1 MSIAQ
6 PFLTPFLESV
16 GNAGLAG
23 VLALRRSGLQLR
35 VSAGLQPH
43 IAVTGFAIM
52 PHPSGGKG
60 TLSAYSIQFDFV
72 IIDQG
77 SPISQVLIV
86 IGVPEFYIS

>member
-35 VSAGLQPH
+35 VSAGLQPY

-52 PHPSGGKG
+52 PSHPGERAPCLHTVFSL
-60 TLSAYSIQFDFV
+60 TSSL
-72 IIDQG
+72 
-77 SPISQVLIV
+77 
-86 IGVPEFYIS
+86 